1 MEVKVINKSKNKLPE
16 YATVGSAGCDLMAD
30 FSNIDK
36 IVCFNTYIKWK
47 DDETTIESVNIRPGG
62 RALIPTNL
70 FTDSIVVSS
79 SFHLI

>member
-47 DDETTIESVNIRPGG
+47 DDGTTLRSR
-62 RALIPTNL
+62 RQRSALRRTGL
-70 FTDSIVVSS
+70 TSS
-79 SFHLI
+79 